1 MMLASMAA
9 AVVMLVLVRG
19 QAIDFGFA
27 GTCASR
33 DLGFGTCVT
42 PDKCQQANAERT
54 RSCNGQ
60 VCCPRNQLILTT
72 TAAPDDS
79 ETFQQLVQD
88 CGRVQPSRI
97 VFGRSIRS
105 AGRLRKIGRNIPVT
119 AVVGGVPATPS
130 KWPWMALLGERR
142 EGGTRWT
149 CGGTLIA
156 PSTVLTAAH
165 CVNGRQPPQLVVRL
179 GEYNISHTRDGRH
192 QDLGVSRVVLHPAYR
207 RSQNDVALLLLS
219 RPAALGVRVQPACLP
234 PPDADHTGQE
244 ADLAGW
250 GRVQFAGSVPEALQ
264 EVRLQ
269 VVDPAQCER
278 NYREAPSFDTL
289 FLGGFQ
295 GTKVCAN
302 GRDGTSKDACQGDS
316 GGPLVI
322 QGADDR
328 YQVIGV
334 VSTGLG
340 CGNPKYPG
348 IYTKVSK
355 YIPWIVDNSQRQ

>member
-1 MMLASMAA
+1 MLFASIAATAVMLA
-9 AVVMLVLVRG
+9 LVQG
-19 QAIDFGFA
+19 QAIDFSFA

-33 DLGFGTCVT
+33 DFGFGTCVT
-42 PDKCQQANAERT
+42 PDKCRQANAERT
-54 RSCNGQ
+54 RNCDGQ

-72 TAAPDDS
+72 TAAPDAS
-79 ETFQQLVQD
+79 ETFQQLVQE
-88 CGRVQPSRI
+88 CGRVQPGGVIFS
-97 VFGRSIRS
+97 RSIRS
-105 AGRLRKIGRNIPVT
+105 VRRMQPVIE
-119 AVVGGVPATPS
+119 AAPDFPIMPVVGGVPATPS
-130 KWPWMALLGERR
+130 KWPWMALLGERK
-142 EGGTRWT
+142 EGETRWT

-192 QDLGVSRVVLHPAYR
+192 QDLGVSRVVLHP
-207 RSQNDVALLLLS
+207 L
-219 RPAALGVRVQPACLP
+219 PA
-234 PPDADHTGQE
+234 
-244 ADLAGW
+244 
-250 GRVQFAGSVPEALQ
+250 VPEALQ

-289 FLGGFQ
+289 FPGGFQ